1 MRLFLAGLAIAGIGC
16 AFLAAAPLTA
26 SAADHE
32 AGVPLSPAEAAGV
45 WTVESGGKS
54 ICTVDLSA
62 EKVGPGY
69 GAKASGSCG
78 DTLKGAPAAWTST
91 SDGMS
96 LVDASG
102 QSLIRFNRW
111 SNSLFVSHT
120 SSGVDIQLR
129 RGGKAS

>member
-1 MRLFLAGLAIAGIGC
+1 MKSSLAIA
-16 AFLAAAPLTA
+16 AFSGALLAGAPFA
-26 SAADHE
+26 VFAADHE
-32 AGVPLSPAEAAGV
+32 AGVPLAPAEAAGT
-45 WTVESGGKS
+45 WTVESGGHS
-54 ICTVDLSA
+54 ICTVALSA
-62 EKVGPGY
+62 EKAGAGY

-78 DTLKGAPAAWTST
+78 DTLKGTPAAWTPT
-91 SDGMS
+91 NDGMS

-129 RGGKAS
+129 RGGKPS

>member
-1 MRLFLAGLAIAGIGC
+1 MRLFLAIAGVGC
-16 AFLAAAPLTA
+16 AFMVAAPLPA
-26 SAADHE
+26 FAADHE

-45 WTVESGGKS
+45 WTVESGGRS

-62 EKVGPGY
+62 EKAGAGY
-69 GAKASGSCG
+69 GAKASGACG
-78 DTLKGAPAAWTST
+78 DTLKGTPAGWTPT
-91 SDGMS
+91 NDGIS
-96 LVDASG
+96 LMDASG

-129 RGGKAS
+129 RGGKPS